1 MNTEN
6 KNATP
11 NIDNEFYTGLVIELF
26 DRSIKQFDD
35 DTAAEA
41 AQLVNIY
48 MAKCKKNETQ
58 QSIIFNMM
66 CGFWLG
72 LNEGMKI
79 AQTLDKATADQ
90 TQATE

>member
-1 MNTEN
+1 MNKEN
-6 KNATP
+6 KNAIP
-11 NIDNEFYTGLVIELF
+11 NIDDEFYNGLVLELF

-41 AQLVNIY
+41 ARLVNIY
-48 MAKCKKNETQ
+48 MAKCKESKTQ
-58 QSIIFNMM
+58 QSVIFNMM
-66 CGFWLG
+66 CGFLLG

-79 AQTLDKATADQ
+79 ARTLDVADQ